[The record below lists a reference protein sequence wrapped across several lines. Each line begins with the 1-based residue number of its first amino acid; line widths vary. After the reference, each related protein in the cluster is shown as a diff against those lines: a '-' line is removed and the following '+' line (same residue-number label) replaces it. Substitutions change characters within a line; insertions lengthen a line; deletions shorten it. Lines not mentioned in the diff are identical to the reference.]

1 MKIDRDLIVI
11 FDLGDEDAETTLGD
25 IQDALEEHGYT
36 IAKLYDPKNKN

>member
-11 FDLGDEDAETTLGD
+11 FDLGDEEAEATLGD

-36 IAKLYDPKNKN
+36 IAKLYDTDSIN